1 MGGSIVTPDA
11 PRLGEVMRST
21 RYALVVAGGYALL
34 AVLWIVL
41 SGTVARR
48 LSANVEQL
56 ERLELTKGIL
66 YVVVTALAV
75 FFGARMAL
83 ARLEHADD
91 KLRRRDAALLANER
105 QVFAGQMAA
114 SIAHDANNV
123 LQAVIVDLDS
133 LRRAIGGDE
142 KLKRLGESVD
152 RLIALNR
159 RLLGTVQQGRAG
171 TAEWVDL
178 SRTVRDA
185 LALAAFHEHMRKCDV
200 RFQAADEFPMRTHPL
215 VIHQIVSPL
224 VVNACEATG
233 KEGHVEV
240 RLEREANEAVLSV
253 HDDGPGVP
261 TERRARLFDA
271 LESTKR
277 DGTGLGLFSVQ
288 SCVRA
293 LGGTVE
299 VGDSP
304 LGGACFR
311 VRLPIP
317 PAA

>member
-1 MGGSIVTPDA
+1 
-11 PRLGEVMRST
+11 MRST
-21 RYALVVAGGYALL
+21 RYALVVAAGYALL
-34 AVLWIVL
+34 ALAWIVL
-41 SGTVARR
+41 SSTFARK

-56 ERLELTKGIL
+56 ERLELIKGIL

-75 FFGARMAL
+75 FFGARVAL
-83 ARLEHADD
+83 ARLERADEQ
-91 KLRRRDAALLANER
+91 LRRRDAALLANER

-123 LQAVIVDLDS
+123 LQSVIMDLDS
-133 LRRAIGGDE
+133 LRRTIGGDE
-142 KLKRLGESVD
+142 KLERLGESVD

-159 RLLGTVQQGRAG
+159 RLLGTVQRGR
-171 TAEWVDL
+171 TSSTEWVDL
-178 SRTVRDA
+178 NRTVEDA
-185 LALAAFHEHMRKCDV
+185 LTVAASHEHMRRCDV
-200 RFQAADEFPMRTHPL
+200 RFDATEEFPIRTHPL
-215 VIHQIVSPL
+215 LVHQIVGNL

-233 KEGHVEV
+233 GAGRVEV
-240 RLEREANEAVLSV
+240 RLEREGDHAVLSV

-261 TERRARLFDA
+261 IERRAHLFDA
-271 LESTKR
+271 LETTK
-277 DGTGLGLFSVQ
+277 DTGSGLGLFSVR

-311 VRLPIP
+311 VHL
-317 PAA
+317 PAAPAN